1 LKIGIDA
8 RFLVERRTGVETYC
22 HEILRRLVVLE
33 GPEEYVLFRCG
44 GDPDLPP
51 GHWRHAGR
59 PDGARGGGAW
69 HALTLLLQERPDL
82 FYSPVTAFPLLGAS
96 RRVVTVHDL
105 AWHQLPEHY
114 PLDQRLRHR
123 LWLRMAARKADR
135 IVVVSQTTRDHLL
148 ALQPGVS
155 GRTTVI
161 PAGVDEDFF
170 QEVTPEARRRVRER
184 YALTDRYVLTV
195 GAFHPRKNLPRLVE
209 AYDRFRAGT
218 REGVLLVIG
227 GGAGEDRDRI
237 RQRVASSPHRGDILL
252 PGYVPR
258 EDLPALYAEADLFV
272 MPSHQEGFGIPPL
285 EAMACGTPVLVSDLP
300 IFREVCGDAAVRAR
314 AADPD
319 DIARG
324 LAAARRGAPGS
335 EDRVRLGREWA
346 RRFRWENSALRMR
359 DLFREILSRARAA

>member
-22 HEILRRLVVLE
+22 HEILRRLVALE

-44 GDPDLPP
+44 GEPGLPP

-59 PDGARGGGAW
+59 SDGARGGGAW

-123 LWLRMAARKADR
+123 LWLRMAARRADR
-135 IVVVSQTTRDHLL
+135 IVAVSQTTHDDLL
-148 ALQPGVS
+148 ALEPGVL

-161 PAGVDEDFF
+161 PAGVDDDFF

-184 YALTDRYVLTV
+184 YALTDRYVLSV

-218 REGVLLVIG
+218 REGTLLVIA
-227 GGAGEDRDRI
+227 GGAGDDRDRI

-258 EDLPALYAEADLFV
+258 ADLPALYAEADLFV
-272 MPSHQEGFGIPPL
+272 LPSHQEGFGIPPL

-300 IFREVCGDAAVRAR
+300 IFREVCGDAAVRVS
-314 AADPD
+314 AADHD
-319 DIARG
+319 AIARG
-324 LAAARRGAPGS
+324 IAAARRGAPGS
-335 EDRVRLGREWA
+335 EDRICRGREWV
-346 RRFRWENSALRMR
+346 RRFRWENSALRLR
-359 DLFREILSRARAA
+359 DLFRETLGRARAA